1 MQEIFKDIK
10 GYEGL
15 YQVSNL
21 GNVKSLPKGD
31 GNGNKERILKFDNSN
46 KTNTTTYLRV
56 TLSGNGKTKRFSVH
70 RLVAEA
76 FIPNPDNKPHVNHI
90 DNNGENNTVANLEW
104 CTHSENM
111 VHAQKQGRL
120 PNTNMKA
127 AKNKIIDA
135 TIDKYT
141 NYLNTSMNG
150 RTLINF
156 FKKEIGKRQRW
167 YGKFTCDNCNTE
179 LEADLNSVTKNLNRK
194 EKMFCRVCSINIA
207 KTKDEDIV

>member
-10 GYEGL
+10 GYEKL
-15 YQVSNL
+15 YQISNL

-31 GNGNKERILKFDNSN
+31 GNGNKERILKFDNTN

-56 TLSGNGKTKRFSVH
+56 TLSGNGQTKRFSVH

-76 FIPNPDNKPHVNHI
+76 FIPNPDNKPSVNHI
-90 DNNGENNTVANLEW
+90 DNNGENNRVDNLEW
-104 CTHSENM
+104 VTHSENM

-127 AKNKIIDA
+127 ATNKITETA
-135 TIDKYT
+135 VSKYT
-141 NYLNTSMNG
+141 NFIGTSMNG
-150 RTLINF
+150 RTLISF
-156 FKKEIGKRQRW
+156 SKKEIGKRFRW
-167 YGKFTCDNCNTE
+167 YGIFTCDNCNTI
-179 LEADLNSVTKNLNRK
+179 LEAKLNAVTKNLDRK
-194 EKMFCRVCSINIA
+194 EKMFCRPCSVNAA